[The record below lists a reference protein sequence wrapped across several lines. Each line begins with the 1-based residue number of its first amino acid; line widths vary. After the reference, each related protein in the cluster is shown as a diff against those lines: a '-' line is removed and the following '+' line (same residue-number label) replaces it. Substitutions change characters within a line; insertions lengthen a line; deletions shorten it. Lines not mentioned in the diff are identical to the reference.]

1 MKYQKHKVGERGGLS
16 KSRIERLE
24 AIGFEFEVPS
34 GKSVDFR
41 GWSAKLEALKEF
53 KRKNGHCRVPY
64 RKKTKKNAADC
75 DPDIQSLAKW
85 VEHQRAM
92 YWQREKGGKNS
103 LSDERIAA
111 LNALGIEWRVVRS
124 FKTSDEFDEFEKEG
138 LKAEEETLPVNNGVA
153 ETAELNAAH
162 QVIDS
167 IPDSIP
173 NLAPASVEVENGEE
187 SMAAQAE
194 V

>member
-1 MKYQKHKVGERGGLS
+1 
-16 KSRIERLE
+16 
-24 AIGFEFEVPS
+24 
-34 GKSVDFR
+34 
-41 GWSAKLEALKEF
+41 
-53 KRKNGHCRVPY
+53 
-64 RKKTKKNAADC
+64 
-75 DPDIQSLAKW
+75 
-85 VEHQRAM
+85 M